1 MTYRPPKPGEAVD
14 REVLDIGIA
23 ARFYDDIQQSVGGQ
37 VIIMENM
44 DPPSGLRKESTDV
57 FFTGVAGEG
66 RFGFFP
72 SQPLP
77 S

>member
-1 MTYRPPKPGEAVD
+1 MTYRPPEPGEAVD

-23 ARFYDDIQQSVGGQ
+23 ARFYDDIQQSVDGQ

-44 DPPSGLRKESTDV
+44 DPPSGLRKDSMDK
-57 FFTGVAGEG
+57 FFTGIAGEG

-72 SQPLP
+72 SDSSP
-77 S
+77 